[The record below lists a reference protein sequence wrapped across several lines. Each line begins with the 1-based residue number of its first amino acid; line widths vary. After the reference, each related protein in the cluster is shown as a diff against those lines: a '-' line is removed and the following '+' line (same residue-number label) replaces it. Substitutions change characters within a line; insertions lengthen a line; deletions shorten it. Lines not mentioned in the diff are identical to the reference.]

1 RPTTSRPS
9 IPCAAAFVCCYSA
22 PCPPPPF
29 PTRRSS
35 DLAGRHRDDPVA
47 PHGTA
52 PHHGRPGVHRRRAS
66 RHPARRIADVTGHPD
81 AGIPAGT
88 RSPAPVRAM
97 TTTDPAGRADWR
109 PGGRRRRTGWP
120 VWVHLLAAL
129 LVMGLLQGFV
139 ARVYRVPSG
148 SMEPTL
154 AVGQRFLVERVSY
167 RFADV
172 QRQDVIVFRI
182 DPQWRGAPDP
192 AVDGPGELAR
202 WTLGL
207 LGVGSGLE
215 DPLVKRVI
223 GLPGDTVACCDEA
236 GRVLVNDVPLA
247 EPYLGPDLA
256 FAAGHHDCR

>member
-1 RPTTSRPS
+1 M
-9 IPCAAAFVCCYSA
+9 
-22 PCPPPPF
+22 
-29 PTRRSS
+29 
-35 DLAGRHRDDPVA
+35 
-47 PHGTA
+47 
-52 PHHGRPGVHRRRAS
+52 
-66 RHPARRIADVTGHPD
+66 
-81 AGIPAGT
+81 
-88 RSPAPVRAM
+88 RAM
-97 TTTDPAGRADWR
+97 TTTDPAGRADRR

-256 FAAGHHDCR
+256 FAAGHHDCRSVQTSPRCFGPIIVPPGRLLVLGDHRASSADSVQHCRGRVGVTECARFVRTDRVVGRAVGLAHD